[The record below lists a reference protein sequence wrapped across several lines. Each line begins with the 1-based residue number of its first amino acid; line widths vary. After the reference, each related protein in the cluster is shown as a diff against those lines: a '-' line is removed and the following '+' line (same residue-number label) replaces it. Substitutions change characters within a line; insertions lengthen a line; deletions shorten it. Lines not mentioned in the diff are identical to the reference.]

1 MSEVE
6 RDPRVLLLV
15 GRAGF
20 VPKLQQMLDQL
31 SRCQKSLNEFLE
43 EKRSVF
49 PRFYFIGD
57 DDLLEILGQATEPT
71 IIQTHLKKLFAG
83 IHTVGFSDD
92 KKTVIDMRSQ
102 SGEVVP
108 LLSPVKI
115 TINVED
121 WLGHLAEAMRQALGQ
136 SLLDCVACADADR
149 DPNQFP
155 SQILCL
161 AEQVGDSFPFFSHF
175 AIAISELG
183 WGGRSCVAPFYSL
196 APA

>member
-161 AEQVGDSFPFFSHF
+161 AEQVGDSFLFFL
-175 AIAISELG
+175 IL
-183 WGGRSCVAPFYSL
+183 L
-196 APA
+196 